1 MEEYTVL
8 VTPQAEEQL
17 QEIVR
22 YIANTLQEPLAAI
35 RLLDALENEI
45 ASLSIFPARAA
56 LTEEEPWRS
65 YGIHKIPVKNYL
77 IYFWIDETDKTVHIT
92 AVIYGKRDQRQQL
105 KKMKME

>member
-8 VTPQAEEQL
+8 MTPQAEEQL

-22 YIANTLQEPLAAI
+22 YIANTLQEPIAAI
-35 RLLDALENEI
+35 RLLDTLENEI
-45 ASLSIFPARAA
+45 DSLSIFPARAA

-105 KKMKME
+105 KKLKME

>member
-8 VTPQAEEQL
+8 MTPQAEEQL

-22 YIANTLQEPLAAI
+22 YIANTLQEPIAAI
-35 RLLDALENEI
+35 RLLDTLENEI
-45 ASLSIFPARAA
+45 DSLSIFPARAA

-105 KKMKME
+105 KKLEME